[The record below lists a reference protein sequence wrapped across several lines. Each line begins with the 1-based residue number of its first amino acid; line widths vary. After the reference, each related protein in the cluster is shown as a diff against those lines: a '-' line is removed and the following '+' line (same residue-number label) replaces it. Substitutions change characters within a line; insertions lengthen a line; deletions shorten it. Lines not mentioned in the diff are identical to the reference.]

1 MMECDW
7 SRSDHVTR
15 EIRVAC
21 EYASEDSDA
30 FLYLYCVL
38 YKENISGL
46 AITTSLGS
54 QENIK
59 KMECLKNGF
68 HAYHIFNPL
77 GNSVKN
83 HAAEKQNIVSIL

>member
-1 MMECDW
+1 MPQKIVYHGV
-7 SRSDHVTR
+7 S
-15 EIRVAC
+15 
-21 EYASEDSDA
+21 
-30 FLYLYCVL
+30 

-46 AITTSLGS
+46 AITTSLGA

-68 HAYHIFNPL
+68 SAYHIFNPL

-83 HAAEKQNIVSIL
+83 HMAEKQNIVSILWVNSAEANFACFIIFSAL